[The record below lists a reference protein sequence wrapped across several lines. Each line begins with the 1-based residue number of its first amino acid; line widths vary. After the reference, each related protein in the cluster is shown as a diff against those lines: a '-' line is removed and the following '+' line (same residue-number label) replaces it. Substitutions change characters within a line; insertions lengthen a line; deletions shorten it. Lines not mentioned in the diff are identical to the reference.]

1 MYSFPKYFTITLVY
15 VCFSRT
21 QGTRLLDSVFVQIE
35 DNYLLRI
42 KQIIFYMPGDM
53 EHNLSIYHDKTP
65 QIFEKEK
72 LFI

>member
-1 MYSFPKYFTITLVY
+1 M
-15 VCFSRT
+15 

-72 LFI
+72 LFIWPSIVLQNKESLHNT